1 MSASHFSPY
10 SYPQKQA
17 IPGRLSLKIKIYTID
32 TNKLYIFKL
41 KKCNPFL
48 HRFAEKKKW
57 KNTEKK
63 LGERDICTNT
73 HATYIHKTERKV

>member
-32 TNKLYIFKL
+32 TNKLYVFKL
-41 KKCNPFL
+41 KKRNMFL
-48 HRFAEKKKW
+48 HRFAEKKM
-57 KNTEKK
+57 
-63 LGERDICTNT
+63 
-73 HATYIHKTERKV
+73 